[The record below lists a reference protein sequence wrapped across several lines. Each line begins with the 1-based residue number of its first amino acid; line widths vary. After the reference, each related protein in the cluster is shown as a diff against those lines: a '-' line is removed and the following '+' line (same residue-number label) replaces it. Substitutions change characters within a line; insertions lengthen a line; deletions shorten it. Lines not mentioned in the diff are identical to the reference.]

1 MNCYKCKAE
10 ITEYFM
16 DKNEPQVGYLLCL
29 KCAMLPPLFPTA
41 TLTPADLA
49 LPLEYD
55 AEFLSSPRDEALAAI
70 GRAFDDAIDLAYLT

>member
-41 TLTPADLA
+41 TLTPAD
-49 LPLEYD
+49 PGLE
-55 AEFLSSPRDEALAAI
+55 AI